1 MNIVAQLQWLPHYN
15 LKDFV
20 RDVTA
25 ALTVRPP
32 LPLPARARGGARELI
47 RDAACAQ
54 LTSMLVPQSMSYAT
68 SLVHTDPV
76 HGLFGASIPAMLYS
90 VLGTCRQLS
99 VGPEAALSLLTGE
112 FISKVIETE
121 EHAHGALSVAQKA
134 RLAVTITTCI
144 TFESGLVTFL
154 CVSLSLWPWGRPRF
168 SRDLCVPR
176 LRRVEY
182 ALTLLPRSLGFFRLG
197 FLDAVL
203 SRVRPSPLPRTRPSR
218 ASLD

>member
-47 RDAACAQ
+47 HPHRPCAQ

-121 EHAHGALSVAQKA
+121 EHAHGALSVAHKA

-154 CVSLSLWPWGRPRF
+154 CVSLSLSGLGACLV
-168 SRDLCVPR
+168 SLETCM
-176 LRRVEY
+176 
-182 ALTLLPRSLGFFRLG
+182 SLGCRE
-197 FLDAVL
+197 
-203 SRVRPSPLPRTRPSR
+203 SSTH
-218 ASLD
+218 